1 MNRLLSIVEYTAAG
15 FLLAVALLTFGNVI
29 FRDVLQSQIP
39 DWFDLSRQL
48 QGIAMFWGIAIATYR
63 GSHICVDISWEHA
76 SARGRRLIDIVATAV
91 TLAFLAP
98 LAWMVWVKLGSTG
111 TQTTSDLRLPLVWF
125 FAVSAAGVTA
135 TALLAAARLMLLVR
149 GKPSLNGEVTHG

>member
-1 MNRLLSIVEYTAAG
+1 MNRLLGFVEYTAAG

-29 FRDVLQSQIP
+29 ARDVLGAQIP
-39 DWFDLSRQL
+39 DWFDLSKQL

-63 GSHICVDISWEHA
+63 GGHICVDISWEHA
-76 SARGRRLIDIVATAV
+76 SARGRWWIDIVATAV
-91 TLAFLAP
+91 TLAFLLP

-111 TQTTSDLRLPLVWF
+111 TQTTSDLRIPLKFF

-135 TALLAAARLMLLVR
+135 TALLAAARLVQLVR
-149 GKPSLNGEVTHG
+149 GGPTLGGGVAHG